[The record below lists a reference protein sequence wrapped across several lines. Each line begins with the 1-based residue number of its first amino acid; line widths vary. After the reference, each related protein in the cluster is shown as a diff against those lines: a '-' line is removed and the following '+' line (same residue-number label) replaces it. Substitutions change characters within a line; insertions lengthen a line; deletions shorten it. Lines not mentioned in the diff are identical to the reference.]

1 MGDRLHLPD
10 SELTA
15 AGATLGIA
23 AQEMSAG
30 SGGRPSGN
38 WDSLSGL
45 GGTVDEYLR
54 GVTLARD
61 ALADA
66 AKTAAGTVSGL
77 MADSAELDAYL
88 AETVYSGYAVGKG
101 VK

>member
-15 AGATLGIA
+15 AGASLGTA

-30 SGGRPSGN
+30 SSGRPSGS
-38 WDSLSGL
+38 WDSLSGI
-45 GGTVDEYLR
+45 GGAVDEYLR
-54 GVTLARD
+54 GVALARD

-66 AKTAAGTVSGL
+66 AKTAANTVSGL
-77 MADSAELDAYL
+77 MSDSAELDAYL
-88 AETVYSGYAVGKG
+88 AQTVYSGYAVSKG
-101 VK
+101 TK